1 MASVSEIIPI
11 TNKQLHQGAL
21 VKPDYDPEKEK
32 SELSEVRH
40 TGFYYDAQ
48 LSDDSMIMSL
58 HPSTYNEGNGWL
70 KFTEGYPTFYP
81 GGEITHYSKT
91 PIAVCLLSEDPTFSV
106 SNRFT
111 DFNGGN
117 PIENM
122 FNSVKPYAP
131 LLGKISKGIQ
141 DSDTKQSFGA
151 VFGDIANKAAEWFGD
166 FAGKAEDV
174 LNKALFVQGT
184 RFTYYN
190 GSDFSTGQMEM
201 KFTKFSE
208 YNDKNQFINVAEYI
222 NDVLGPYSF
231 GRYRSL
237 SDTGADDKSFGGGML
252 GMITKEIADYVGL
265 QSPPGGFK
273 MDSKS
278 LHNALFGTLRLNI
291 GGVYAIENLI
301 IKSLTFSFSRS
312 QTKHPEKPGETVPLY
327 ADIVLTLTP
336 ASMLTDNSMQK
347 ILGGE
352 GLKKAMITRASENKT
367 QLNKM
372 KADRMSVFSSVK
384 IKNY

>member
-1 MASVSEIIPI
+1 MAVVTEIKPI
-11 TNKQLHQGAL
+11 TNKDIHKKAL
-21 VKPDYDPEKEK
+21 VNPDYDPEKSK
-32 SELSEVRH
+32 SDLSEIRH

-58 HPSTYNEGNGWL
+58 HPSTYNNGNEWV
-70 KFTEGYPTFYP
+70 KFDEGYPVFYS
-81 GGEITHYSKT
+81 GEITHYSKI
-91 PIAVCLLSEDPTFSV
+91 PIAVCLLNEDPTFSV

-117 PIENM
+117 PIEDI
-122 FNSVKPYAP
+122 FNSLKPYAP
-131 LLGKISKGIQ
+131 LAGKIAKGLGEA
-141 DSDTKQSFGA
+141 DTDTKYGGA
-151 VFGDIANKAAEWFGD
+151 VTD
-166 FAGKAEDV
+166 FLNNVAKKGQTFMSKAENY

-190 GSDFSTGQMEM
+190 GSDFSTSQMEM

-208 YNDKNQFINVAEYI
+208 YNNKGEFINVAEYI
-222 NDVLGPYSF
+222 GDVLAPYSF

-237 SDTGADDKSFGGGML
+237 SDTGADKKSYGGGML
-252 GMITKEIADYVGL
+252 GTITKEIAEYVGV
-265 QSPPGGFK
+265 QSPPGGFR

-301 IKSLTFSFSRS
+301 IKNLTFSFSRS
-312 QTKHPEKPGETVPLY
+312 QTKNPEKPGETVPLY
-327 ADIVLTLTP
+327 ADISITLTP
-336 ASMLTDNSMQK
+336 AAMLTDNSMQK
-347 ILGGE
+347 ILAGD
-352 GLKKAMITRASENKT
+352 GLKTSMQTRASDNKT
-367 QLNKM
+367 QLEKM
-372 KADRMSVFSSVK
+372 KADRKSSFSSVK